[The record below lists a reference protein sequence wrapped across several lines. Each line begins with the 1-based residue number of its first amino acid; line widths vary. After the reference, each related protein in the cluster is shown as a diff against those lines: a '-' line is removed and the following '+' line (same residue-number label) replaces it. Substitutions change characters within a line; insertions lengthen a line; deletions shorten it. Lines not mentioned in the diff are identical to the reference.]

1 MKEWVSQ
8 MNFNL
13 KNFYKFCAELK
24 IETKEEGLKKM
35 GTLLGTQTYVMEE
48 MQKGLADDVHFFVI
62 LKGRQLGITTVSLAL
77 DLYWQFTHPGWQGTL
92 VADTE
97 ENRDMFRS
105 TLAMYIEGLPKEYKI
120 PLVAHNRNQMVL
132 KNRSRIFYQI
142 AGNKSRLGQGKAI
155 TYLHGTETASWG
167 NEEGLA
173 SLIAS
178 LAEKNPERLYMF
190 ESTAQGFNMFH
201 DMYKTAKRAKTQRAI
216 FCGWWRN
223 EYYSVPADSNI
234 YKVYWDGKLKGEEKE
249 WVKDIKKMYGFEI
262 NSRQMAWWR
271 WKLAEGIKDESL
283 MYQEF
288 PPTEDYAFVM
298 TGTSFFSNSRCTEAA
313 KISKKV
319 LYDGYRYA
327 FGQMFQDTEVLK
339 STERLSTLKIWE
351 EPVDTAYYVIGADP
365 AYGSSDWADRFCI
378 QVFRCYADGLD
389 QVAEF
394 ATSEMNTYQF
404 AWVIAHLAGAYK
416 NSTLNLEVNGPGQA
430 VINELRNLK
439 RLAANMGNSMGASLM
454 NVYASMTNY
463 IWRKNDS
470 LGGMSSS
477 MGWLTTSATKER
489 MLSYMK
495 DYFERGMMDILD
507 MDTIE
512 EMKTVVRDGGS
523 IEASGRN
530 KDDRVIA
537 SALAAAAFAEQVQ
550 PQLIGRKITRL
561 VSKVE
566 QNFTPEQLSVG
577 RNVSDYL
584 KKIGVYGDENN
595 PH

>member
-1 MKEWVSQ
+1 MK
-8 MNFNL
+8 FNL
-13 KNFYKFCAELK
+13 QHFYKFCSELK

-35 GTLLGTQTYVMEE
+35 GKLLGTQTYVMEE
-48 MQKGLADDVHFFVI
+48 IQKGLNDDVHFFVI
-62 LKGRQLGITTVSLAL
+62 LKGRQLGITTISLAL

-92 VADTE
+92 VSDTE

-105 TLAMYIEGLPKEYKI
+105 TLGMYIEGLPKEYKI

-155 TYLHGTETASWG
+155 TYLHATETASWG

-201 DMYKTAKRAKTQRAI
+201 DMYKTAKSAKTQRAI

-223 EYYSVPADSNI
+223 EFYSVDPDSNI
-234 YKVYWDGKLKGEEKE
+234 YKVYWDGKLTGEEKE
-249 WVKDIKKMYGFEI
+249 WVKDIKKLYGVEI

-271 WKLAEGIKDESL
+271 WKMHEGIKDESL

-298 TGTSFFSNSRCTEAA
+298 TGTSFFSNSRCTDAA
-313 KISKKV
+313 KVAKKS
-319 LYDGYRYA
+319 DPDHFRYV
-327 FGQMFQDTEVLK
+327 FGQLFQDTEVIP
-339 STERLSTLKIWE
+339 SSERLGTLKVWQ
-351 EPVDTAYYVIGADP
+351 EPIDTAYYVIGADP

-394 ATSEMNTYQF
+394 ATNEMNTYQF

-430 VINELRNLK
+430 VINEIRNLK
-439 RLAANMGNSMGASLM
+439 RLAVSVGGALGHGLLD
-454 NVYASMTNY
+454 VLGSMTNY
-463 IWRKNDS
+463 IWRRNDT
-470 LGGMSSS
+470 LGGLSNSI
-477 MGWLTTSATKER
+477 GYLTTSNSKER
-489 MLSYMK
+489 MLQYMK
-495 DYFERGMMDILD
+495 DYFEREMMKIRS
-507 MDTIE
+507 MDTLE
-512 EMKTVVRDGGS
+512 EMKTIVREDGFIG
-523 IEASGRN
+523 APGRA

-537 SALAAAAFAEQVQ
+537 CALAAVAYAEQVQ
-550 PQLIGRKITRL
+550 PRLIMQKITRE
-561 VSKVE
+561 VSHKQE
-566 QNFTPEQLSVG
+566 EYTPEQVAVG

-584 KKIGVYGDENN
+584 KKIGMYGA
-595 PH
+595 

>member
-1 MKEWVSQ
+1 MDFDLQK
-8 MNFNL
+8 
-13 KNFYKFCAELK
+13 FYKFCAELK

-35 GTLLGTQTYVMEE
+35 GKLLGTQTYVMEE
-48 MQKGLADDVHFFVI
+48 INKGLKDDIHFFVI

-92 VADTE
+92 VSDTE

-105 TLAMYIEGLPKEYKI
+105 TLGMYIDGLPKEYKI

-155 TYLHGTETASWG
+155 TYLHATETASWG
-167 NEEGLA
+167 NDEGLA

-178 LAEKNPERLYMF
+178 LAEKNPQRLYIF

-201 DMYKTAKRAKTQRAI
+201 DMYKTAKRARTQRAI

-223 EYYSVPADSNI
+223 EYYSVGPDSKE
-234 YKVYWDGKLKGEEKE
+234 YKVYWDGKLKPDEKE
-249 WVKDIKKMYGFEI
+249 WVKEIKKLYGVEI

-271 WKLAEGIKDESL
+271 WKMAEGIKDETL

-298 TGTSFFSNSRCTEAA
+298 TGTSFFSNSRCTDAA
-313 KISKKV
+313 KYAKS
-319 LYDGYRYA
+319 LDYECYRYA
-327 FGQMFQDTEVLK
+327 FGQLFQDTECLP
-339 STERLSTLKIWE
+339 SSDRLATLRIWQQ
-351 EPVDTAYYVIGADP
+351 PIDTAYYVIGADP

-378 QVFRCYADGLD
+378 QVFRVYADGLD

-394 ATSEMNTYQF
+394 ATSELNTYQF

-439 RLAANMGNSMGASLM
+439 RLAAAIQGPMAKDMMDVLGSMQ
-454 NVYASMTNY
+454 NY
-463 IWRKNDS
+463 IWRRNDTM
-470 LGGMSSS
+470 GGLSNSI
-477 MGWLTTSATKER
+477 GFLTTSSSKER

-495 DYFERGMMDILD
+495 DYFERGMMGIFS
-507 MDTIE
+507 MDTLE
-512 EMKTVVRDGGS
+512 EMKGIVREDGFIG
-523 IEASGRN
+523 APGRG

-537 SALAAAAFAEQVQ
+537 TALATIAWAEQVQ
-550 PQLIGRKITRL
+550 PRLIGMRL
-561 VSKVE
+561 SKE
-566 QNFTPEQLSVG
+566 MSLRQDEYTPEQLAVG
-577 RNVSDYL
+577 KNVSNYL
-584 KKIGVYGDENN
+584 KMIGVYGGKDATAR
-595 PH
+595 

>member
-1 MKEWVSQ
+1 MKFDLQ
-8 MNFNL
+8 
-13 KNFYKFCAELK
+13 KFYKFCSELK
-24 IETKEEGLKKM
+24 VETKEEGLQKM
-35 GTLLGTQTYVMEE
+35 KRLLGTQTYVMEE
-48 MQKGLADDVHFFVI
+48 IQKGLDEDVHFFVI
-62 LKGRQLGITTVSLAL
+62 LKGRQLGITTISLAL

-92 VADTE
+92 VSDTE

-105 TLAMYIEGLPKEYKI
+105 TLGMYIEGLPKEYKI

-155 TYLHGTETASWG
+155 TYLHATETASWG

-201 DMYKTAKRAKTQRAI
+201 DMYKTAKSARTQRAI

-223 EYYSVPADSNI
+223 EFYSVDPNSNI
-234 YKVYWDGKLKGEEKE
+234 YKVYWDGKLTGEEKE
-249 WVKDIKKMYGFEI
+249 WVKDIKKLYGVEI

-271 WKLAEGIKDESL
+271 WKMHEGIKDESL

-298 TGTSFFSNSRCTEAA
+298 TGTSFFSNSRCTDAA
-313 KISKKV
+313 KVAKKESP
-319 LYDGYRYA
+319 DHFRYV
-327 FGQMFQDTEVLK
+327 FGQLFQDTQVIP
-339 STERLSTLKIWE
+339 STERLGTLKIWE
-351 EPVDTAYYVIGADP
+351 EPIDTAYYVIGADP

-416 NSTLNLEVNGPGQA
+416 NSTLNLEVNGPGQS
-430 VINELRNLK
+430 VINEIRNLK
-439 RLAANMGNSMGASLM
+439 RMAVATGGALGHGLLD
-454 NVYASMTNY
+454 VLGSMTNY
-463 IWRKNDS
+463 IWRRNDT
-470 LGGMSSS
+470 LGGLSNSI
-477 MGWLTTSATKER
+477 GYLTTSNSKER
-489 MLSYMK
+489 MLQYMK
-495 DYFERGMMDILD
+495 DAFERQMMTVKS
-507 MDTIE
+507 MDTLE
-512 EMKTVVRDGGS
+512 EMKTIVREDGFIG
-523 IEASGRN
+523 APGRA

-537 SALAAAAFAEQVQ
+537 CALATVAWAEQVQ
-550 PQLIGRKITRL
+550 PRLVMQKITREI
-561 VSKVE
+561 SQKQE
-566 QNFTPEQLSVG
+566 EFTPEQVAVG

-584 KKIGVYGDENN
+584 KRIGMYGA
-595 PH
+595 

>member
-1 MKEWVSQ
+1 MDFDLQK
-8 MNFNL
+8 
-13 KNFYKFCAELK
+13 FYKFCAELK

-35 GTLLGTQTYVMEE
+35 GKLLGTQTYVMEE
-48 MQKGLADDVHFFVI
+48 IDKGLKDDVHFFVI

-92 VADTE
+92 VSDTE

-105 TLAMYIEGLPKEYKI
+105 TLGMYIDGLPKEYKI

-155 TYLHGTETASWG
+155 TYLHATETASWG
-167 NEEGLA
+167 NDEGLA

-178 LAEKNPERLYMF
+178 LAEKNPQRLYIF

-201 DMYKTAKRAKTQRAI
+201 DMYKTAKRARTQRAI

-223 EYYSVPADSNI
+223 EYYSVGPDSKE
-234 YKVYWDGKLKGEEKE
+234 YKVYWDGKLKPDEKE
-249 WVKDIKKMYGFEI
+249 WVKEIKKLYGVEI

-271 WKLAEGIKDESL
+271 WKMAEGIKDETL

-298 TGTSFFSNSRCTEAA
+298 TGTSFFSNSRCTDAA
-313 KISKKV
+313 KYAKS
-319 LYDGYRYA
+319 LDYECYRYA
-327 FGQMFQDTEVLK
+327 FGQLFQDTECLP
-339 STERLSTLKIWE
+339 SSDRLATLRIWQQ
-351 EPVDTAYYVIGADP
+351 PIDTAYYVIGADP

-378 QVFRCYADGLD
+378 QVFRVYADGLD

-394 ATSEMNTYQF
+394 ATSELNTYQF

-439 RLAANMGNSMGASLM
+439 RLAAAIQGPMAKDMMDVLGSMQ
-454 NVYASMTNY
+454 NY
-463 IWRKNDS
+463 IWRRNDTM
-470 LGGMSSS
+470 GGLSNSI
-477 MGWLTTSATKER
+477 GFLTTSSSKER

-495 DYFERGMMDILD
+495 DYFERGMMGIFS
-507 MDTIE
+507 MDTLE
-512 EMKTVVRDGGS
+512 EMKGIVREDGFIG
-523 IEASGRN
+523 APGRG

-537 SALAAAAFAEQVQ
+537 TALATIAWAEQVQ
-550 PQLIGRKITRL
+550 PRLIGMRL
-561 VSKVE
+561 SKE
-566 QNFTPEQLSVG
+566 MSLRQDEYTPEQLAVG
-577 RNVSDYL
+577 KNVSNYL
-584 KKIGVYGDENN
+584 KMIGVYGGKDATAR
-595 PH
+595 

>member
-1 MKEWVSQ
+1 MDFDLAK
-8 MNFNL
+8 
-13 KNFYKFCAELK
+13 FYKFCAELK

-35 GTLLGTQTYVMEE
+35 GKLLGTQTYVMEE
-48 MQKGLADDVHFFVI
+48 IDKGLKEDVHFFVI

-92 VADTE
+92 VSDTE

-105 TLAMYIEGLPKEYKI
+105 TLGMYIDGLPKEYKI

-142 AGNKSRLGQGKAI
+142 AGNKARLGQGKAI
-155 TYLHGTETASWG
+155 TYLHATETASWG
-167 NEEGLA
+167 NDEGLA

-178 LAEKNPERLYMF
+178 LAEKNPQRLYIF

-201 DMYKTAKRAKTQRAI
+201 DMYKTAKRARTQRAI

-223 EYYSVPADSNI
+223 EYYSVGPDTKE
-234 YKVYWDGKLKGEEKE
+234 YKVYWDGKLKPEEKE
-249 WVKDIKKMYGFEI
+249 WVREIKKMYGVEI

-271 WKLAEGIKDESL
+271 WKMAEGIKDETL

-298 TGTSFFSNSRCTEAA
+298 TGTSFFSNSRCTDAA
-313 KISKKV
+313 KHAKT
-319 LYDGYRYA
+319 LDYECYRYA
-327 FGQMFQDTEVLK
+327 FGQLFQDTECLP
-339 STERLSTLKIWE
+339 SSDRLATLRVWQQ
-351 EPVDTAYYVIGADP
+351 PVDTAYYVIGADP

-378 QVFRCYADGLD
+378 QVYRVYADGLD

-394 ATSEMNTYQF
+394 ATSELNTYQF
-404 AWVIAHLAGAYK
+404 AWVIAHIAGAYK

-439 RLAANMGNSMGASLM
+439 RLASAMQGKMATDMMDVLGSMQ
-454 NVYASMTNY
+454 NY
-463 IWRKNDS
+463 IWRRNDTM
-470 LGGMSSS
+470 GGLSNSI
-477 MGWLTTSATKER
+477 GFLTTSSSKER

-495 DYFERGMMDILD
+495 DYFERGMMGIFS
-507 MDTIE
+507 MDLLE
-512 EMKTVVRDGGS
+512 EMKGIVRENGFIG
-523 IEASGRN
+523 APGRG

-537 SALAAAAFAEQVQ
+537 AALATIAWAEQVQ
-550 PQLIGRKITRL
+550 PRLIGMRL
-561 VSKVE
+561 SKDMSLK
-566 QNFTPEQLSVG
+566 QDQYTPEQIAVG
-577 RNVSDYL
+577 KNVSNYL
-584 KKIGVYGDENN
+584 KAIGVYGGKDVA
-595 PH
+595 PR

>member
-1 MKEWVSQ
+1 MK
-8 MNFNL
+8 FDL
-13 KNFYKFCAELK
+13 KKFYKFCSELK

-35 GTLLGTQTYVMEE
+35 GNLLGTQTYVMEE
-48 MQKGLADDVHFFVI
+48 IQKGLDEDVHFFVI

-92 VADTE
+92 VSDTE

-105 TLAMYIEGLPKEYKI
+105 TLGMYIEGLPKEYKI

-155 TYLHGTETASWG
+155 TYLHATETASWG

-178 LAEKNPERLYMF
+178 LAEKNPERLYLF

-201 DMYKTAKRAKTQRAI
+201 DMYKTAKSARTQRAI

-223 EYYSVPADSNI
+223 EYYTVDPESNI
-234 YKVYWDGKLKGEEKE
+234 YKVYWDGKLSGEEKE
-249 WVKDIKKMYGFEI
+249 WVKDIKKMYGVEI

-271 WKLAEGIKDESL
+271 WKMHEGIKDETL

-298 TGTSFFSNSRCTEAA
+298 TGSSFFSNSRCTDAA
-313 KISKKV
+313 KLAKKESP
-319 LYDGYRYA
+319 DHFRYV
-327 FGQMFQDTEVLK
+327 FGQLFQDTEVLP
-339 STERLSTLKIWE
+339 STERLGTLKVWQ
-351 EPVDTAYYVIGADP
+351 EPIDTAYYVIGADP

-394 ATSEMNTYQF
+394 ATNEMNTYQF

-430 VINELRNLK
+430 VINEIRNLK
-439 RLAANMGNSMGASLM
+439 RLAVSAGGALGHGLM
-454 NVYASMTNY
+454 DVLGSMTNY
-463 IWRKNDS
+463 IWRRNDT
-470 LGGMSSS
+470 LGGLSNSI
-477 MGWLTTSATKER
+477 GYLTTSNSKER
-489 MLSYMK
+489 MLQYMK
-495 DYFERGMMDILD
+495 DYFEREMMKIKS
-507 MDTIE
+507 MDTLE
-512 EMKTVVRDGGS
+512 EMKTIVREDGFLG
-523 IEASGRN
+523 APGRA

-537 SALAAAAFAEQVQ
+537 CALAAVAYAEQVQ
-550 PQLIGRKITRL
+550 PRLIMQKITREI
-561 VSKVE
+561 SAAQE
-566 QNFTPEQLSVG
+566 EYTPEQVAVG

-584 KKIGVYGDENN
+584 KKIGMYGG
-595 PH
+595 

>member
-1 MKEWVSQ
+1 
-8 MNFNL
+8 MNFDL
-13 KNFYKFCAELK
+13 KKFYKFCAELK
-24 IETKEEGLKKM
+24 VETKEEGLQKM
-35 GTLLGTQTYVMEE
+35 TRLLGTQTYVMDEI
-48 MQKGLADDVHFFVI
+48 QKGLADDVHFFVI
-62 LKGRQLGITTVSLAL
+62 LKGRQLGITTISLAL

-132 KNRSRIFYQI
+132 KNRSRLFYQI

-223 EYYSVPADSNI
+223 EFYSVPADSNI
-234 YKVYWDGKLKGEEKE
+234 YKVYWDGKLTGEEKE
-249 WVKDIKKMYGFEI
+249 WHRDIKKLYGFEI

-271 WKLAEGIKDESL
+271 WKMYEGIKDDAL

-298 TGTSFFSNSRCTEAA
+298 TGTSFFSHTRCTEAA
-313 KISKKV
+313 KLSKKT
-319 LYDGYRYA
+319 DCDHYRYA
-327 FGQMFQDTEVLK
+327 FGQLFQDTDVLR
-339 STERLSTLKIWE
+339 STERLGTLKVWE
-351 EPVDTAYYVIGADP
+351 EPIDSAYYVIGADP

-378 QVFRCYADGLD
+378 QVYRCYADGLD

-394 ATSEMNTYQF
+394 ATSELNTYQF

-439 RLAANMGNSMGASLM
+439 RLASSMGGATGRDLM
-454 NVYASMTNY
+454 DVLGSMSNY
-463 IWRKNDS
+463 IWRRNDT
-470 LGGMSSS
+470 LGGLSNSI
-477 MGWLTTSATKER
+477 GYLTTSNSKER
-489 MLSYMK
+489 MLQYMK
-495 DYFERGMMDILD
+495 DYFERGMMRILS
-507 MDTIE
+507 MDTLE
-512 EMKTVVRDGGS
+512 EMKGIVRENGFLG
-523 IEASGRN
+523 APGRG

-537 SALAAAAFAEQVQ
+537 SALAAVAYAEQIQ
-550 PQLIGRKITRL
+550 PRLIAQKITRA
-561 VSKVE
+561 VSASQE
-566 QNFTPEQLSVG
+566 SFTPEQIAVG

-584 KKIGVYGDENN
+584 KRLGLYGS
-595 PH
+595 

>member
-1 MKEWVSQ
+1 VK
-8 MNFNL
+8 FNL
-13 KNFYKFCAELK
+13 QQFYKFCSELK

-35 GTLLGTQTYVMEE
+35 GKLLGTQTYVMEE
-48 MQKGLADDVHFFVI
+48 IQKGLNEDVHFFVI
-62 LKGRQLGITTVSLAL
+62 LKGRQLGITTISLAL

-92 VADTE
+92 VSDTE

-105 TLAMYIEGLPKEYKI
+105 TLGMYIEGLPKEYKI

-155 TYLHGTETASWG
+155 TYLHATETASWG

-201 DMYKTAKRAKTQRAI
+201 DMYKTAKSARTQRAI

-223 EYYSVPADSNI
+223 EFYSVDPDSNI
-234 YKVYWDGKLKGEEKE
+234 YKVYWDGKLTGEEKE
-249 WVKDIKKMYGFEI
+249 WVKDIKKLYGVEI

-271 WKLAEGIKDESL
+271 WKMHEGIKDESL

-298 TGTSFFSNSRCTEAA
+298 TGTSFFSNSRCTDAA
-313 KISKKV
+313 KSAKKESP
-319 LYDGYRYA
+319 DHFRYV
-327 FGQMFQDTEVLK
+327 FGQLFQDTEVLP
-339 STERLSTLKIWE
+339 STERLGTLKVWE
-351 EPVDTAYYVIGADP
+351 EPIDTAYYVIGADP

-394 ATSEMNTYQF
+394 ATNEMNTYQF

-430 VINELRNLK
+430 VINEIRNLK
-439 RLAANMGNSMGASLM
+439 RLAVSVGGALGHGLLD
-454 NVYASMTNY
+454 VLGSMTNY
-463 IWRKNDS
+463 IWRRNDT
-470 LGGMSSS
+470 LGGLSNSI
-477 MGWLTTSATKER
+477 GYLTTSNSKER
-489 MLSYMK
+489 MLQYMK
-495 DYFERGMMDILD
+495 DYFEREMMKIRS
-507 MDTIE
+507 MDTLE
-512 EMKTVVRDGGS
+512 EMKTIVREDGFIG
-523 IEASGRN
+523 APGRA

-537 SALAAAAFAEQVQ
+537 CALAAVAYAEQVQ
-550 PQLIGRKITRL
+550 PRLIMQKITRE
-561 VSKVE
+561 VSHKQE
-566 QNFTPEQLSVG
+566 EYTPEQVAVG

-584 KKIGVYGDENN
+584 KKIGMYGA
-595 PH
+595 

>member
-1 MKEWVSQ
+1 MK
-8 MNFNL
+8 FDLL
-13 KNFYKFCAELK
+13 KFYKFCSELK

-35 GTLLGTQTYVMEE
+35 GNLLGTQTYVMGEIA
-48 MQKGLADDVHFFVI
+48 KGLEDDIHFFVI
-62 LKGRQLGITTVSLAL
+62 LKGRQLGITTISLAL

-105 TLAMYIEGLPKEYKI
+105 TLAMYMEGLPKEYKI

-201 DMYKTAKRAKTQRAI
+201 DMYKTAKHAKTQRAI

-223 EYYSVPADSNI
+223 EYYSVAGDSNI
-234 YKVYWDGKLKGEEKE
+234 YKVYWDGKLTPEEKE
-249 WVKDIKKMYGFEI
+249 WTRDIKKLYGVEI

-271 WKLAEGIKDESL
+271 WKMYEGIKDEDL

-298 TGTSFFSNSRCTEAA
+298 TGTSFFSHSRCTEAA
-313 KISKKV
+313 KEAKRN
-319 LYDGYRYA
+319 LPDHYRYA
-327 FGQMFQDTEVLK
+327 FGQLFQDTQVLK
-339 STERLSTLKIWE
+339 STERMGTLKIWE

-378 QVFRCYADGLD
+378 QVFRCYADGMD

-404 AWVIAHLAGAYK
+404 AWVICHLAGAYK
-416 NSTLNLEVNGPGQA
+416 NSTLNLEINGPGQA
-430 VINELRNLK
+430 VLNEMRNLK
-439 RLAANMGNSMGASLM
+439 RLAAAVGGATGRDLM
-454 NVYASMTNY
+454 DVLGSMTNY
-463 IWRKNDS
+463 LWRRNDS
-470 LGGMSSS
+470 LGGPTNSI
-477 MGWLTTSATKER
+477 GFLTTSSTKER
-489 MLSYMK
+489 MLNYYK
-495 DYFERGMMDILD
+495 DYFERGMMKIRS
-507 MDTIE
+507 MDTLE
-512 EMKTVVRDGGS
+512 EMKTIVREDGFLG
-523 IEASGRN
+523 APGRS

-537 SALAAAAFAEQVQ
+537 AALATVAWAEQVQ
-550 PQLIGRKITRL
+550 PRLIAQKLTRTI
-561 VSKVE
+561 S
-566 QNFTPEQLSVG
+566 QAQDDYTPEQLSVG

-584 KKIGVYGDENN
+584 KRIGMYQ
-595 PH
+595 

>member
-1 MKEWVSQ
+1 
-8 MNFNL
+8 MNFDL
-13 KNFYKFCAELK
+13 KKFYKFCSELK

-35 GTLLGTQTYVMEE
+35 GRLLGTQTYVMGEIA
-48 MQKGLADDVHFFVI
+48 KGLENDVHFFVI

-105 TLAMYIEGLPKEYKI
+105 TLGMYMDGLPKEYKI

-178 LAEKNPERLYMF
+178 LAEKNAERLYMF

-201 DMYKTAKRAKTQRAI
+201 DMYKTAKSAKTQHAI

-223 EYYSVPADSNI
+223 EYYTVDPDSNI
-234 YKVYWDGKLKGEEKE
+234 YKVYWDGKLTGEEKE
-249 WVKDIKKMYGFEI
+249 WVKDIKKLYGVEI

-271 WKLAEGIKDESL
+271 WKMHEGIKDESL

-298 TGTSFFSNSRCTEAA
+298 TGTSFFSNSRCTDAA
-313 KISKKV
+313 KAAKKLV
-319 LYDGYRYA
+319 PDHYRYV
-327 FGQMFQDTEVLK
+327 FGQLFQDTEVIR
-339 STERLSTLKIWE
+339 STERLGTLKVWE

-378 QVFRCYADGLD
+378 QVFRVYADGME

-394 ATSEMNTYQF
+394 ATSEMNTYQY

-430 VINELRNLK
+430 VINEIRNLK
-439 RLAANMGNSMGASLM
+439 RMATAMGGAVGHGLM
-454 NVYASMTNY
+454 DVLGSMTNY
-463 IWRKNDS
+463 IWRRNDT
-470 LGGMSSS
+470 LGGLSNSI
-477 MGWLTTSATKER
+477 GYLTTSSTKER
-489 MLSYMK
+489 MLNYMK
-495 DYFERGMMDILD
+495 DYFERGMMEIKSMETL
-507 MDTIE
+507 E
-512 EMKTVVRDGGS
+512 EMKGIVR
-523 IEASGRN
+523 ESGFIGAPGRG

-537 SALAAAAFAEQVQ
+537 AALAAVAFAEQVQ
-550 PQLIGRKITRL
+550 PRLIAQKITRDI
-561 VSKVE
+561 SKSQE
-566 QNFTPEQLSVG
+566 DFTPEQLSVG

-584 KKIGVYGDENN
+584 KRIGMYGG
-595 PH
+595 